1 MSDVESDD
9 CSRQPAH
16 PARPPHPD
24 DFSPFASL
32 VDNDLPPDDLTLT
45 CPSCAADLVMDALF
59 ATHRVCGSCHRHFSI
74 PAQERLALLT
84 DPDTFEEIRRAP
96 SIAVSGVDEHEHRPV
111 GRLAGQ
117 PEPDV
122 IADAVVAGTARIS
135 GTEAVIVVLDD
146 HLVGNSLGALMAEK
160 VMSAYE
166 HGLAWRMPVVV
177 VCAGGVMRANLG
189 PLAPVQ
195 ASRLAASAAQ
205 LRLAGVPLV
214 SVLTHPTSGAVYAA
228 IAAHSDVVISEPGVR
243 MAGLAQTREASPS
256 DSRVNDADLASGGWI
271 DAVVDRV
278 RLRNTLGGLL
288 DLVTS
293 RGAVASPVAAPECRP
308 SGPATWSALARLR
321 HPERPGGG
329 DYLAGILPSLFELR
343 GDRLRGD
350 DRGIVG
356 GIGRLGSITV
366 MAAAL
371 TVLNQ
376 PGGGDEATA
385 VRKLTR
391 MARLAGRLEMPLVL
405 LVDGSGGP
413 EPHTESID
421 VCQSVAALAEVLAMI
436 PVPVVCVGV
445 GELRGLTAQAMVSGD
460 RTFMQEN
467 AISAMGAPGS
477 TSFESW
483 HPGGGHWRPGIR
495 DAGMVLTA
503 HECERLGL
511 IDGVIP
517 EPAPGAHV
525 DPDAAFATVS
535 ATVLRALADLSGT
548 GQRRLLDTRHRRV
561 RALGHSTPEGLAAVR
576 SELWELQEWQ
586 RTLSRSIEGWRDRW
600 DLRGQPFR
608 LSFQRPDLGDLAQR
622 LRARR
627 AELLE
632 RTGRGDTPGE

>member
-9 CSRQPAH
+9 RTRQPA
-16 PARPPHPD
+16 RPD
-24 DFSPFASL
+24 EFRPFAS
-32 VDNDLPPDDLTLT
+32 VIDDDFLPEDLTLT
-45 CPSCAADLVMDALF
+45 CPSCAVDLVVDELF
-59 ATHRVCGSCHRHFSI
+59 ASHRVCGSCHRHFSI
-74 PAQERLALLT
+74 PARERLALLT
-84 DPDTFEEIRRAP
+84 DPDTFEEIGLVR
-96 SIAVSGVDEHEHRPV
+96 STAVSTGDARGHRQV
-111 GRLAGQ
+111 GRLAGH
-117 PEPDV
+117 PELNV
-122 IADAVVAGTARIS
+122 IEDAVVAGTARIN
-135 GTEAVIVVLDD
+135 GTEGVIVVLDD
-146 HLVGNSLGALMAEK
+146 HLVGNTLGALMAEK
-160 VMSAYE
+160 IMLAFE
-166 HGLAWRMPVVV
+166 HGLAWRLPVIV
-177 VCAGGVMRANLG
+177 VCAGGGLRANLG
-189 PLAPVQ
+189 PLASVQ

-214 SVLTHPTSGAVYAA
+214 SVLTHPTAGAVYAA
-228 IAAHSDVVISEPGVR
+228 IAAHSDVVVSEPGVR
-243 MAGLAQTREASPS
+243 LAGLAQTRESNPS
-256 DSRVNDADLASGGWI
+256 DNRQNDEELDSSGWI

-288 DLVTS
+288 DLVAS
-293 RGAVASPVAAPECRP
+293 RGVAASTVAAPECRA
-308 SGPATWSALARLR
+308 SGPATWNALAHLR

-329 DYLAGILPSLFELR
+329 DYLTGIIPSLFELR

-356 GIGRLGSITV
+356 GIGRLGSMTV
-366 MAAAL
+366 MAAAVAAPAFL
-371 TVLNQ
+371 DESA
-376 PGGGDEATA
+376 GGDEATA

-405 LVDGSGGP
+405 LVDGSGRAD
-413 EPHTESID
+413 PHTESID

-445 GELRGLTAQAMVSGD
+445 GELRGLTAQAMMSGD
-460 RTFMQEN
+460 RTYMQEN
-467 AISAMGAPGS
+467 AVSAMGAQGS
-477 TSFESW
+477 TSVEPR
-483 HPGGGHWRPGIR
+483 HPGGGHWHPGIR

-517 EPAPGAHV
+517 EPAPAAHV
-525 DPDAAFATVS
+525 DPDGAIATVS
-535 ATVLRALADLSGT
+535 ATVLCALADLSGT
-548 GQRRLLDTRHRRV
+548 GQRRLLDMRHRRV

-576 SELWELQEWQ
+576 IELWELQEWQ
-586 RTLSRSIEGWRDRW
+586 GTLSRSIEGWRDRW

-632 RTGRGDTPGE
+632 RTGRGEAPEE